1 MYCLIKAFHYWIN
14 KQKYIYNICTPS
26 WMCLFSLLDWKNI
39 CAHLLLTTGWCC
51 CAVSLHLIIYYIDFH
66 LFISLILTVIYYTHT
81 HTHTYVWMS
90 RLLYWLSGVQLW
102 VNVRSVLV
110 WIRSI
115 NQPPLVFYHGGSFQW
130 RSLFLYWANDIFY
143 PINPHIN
150 LSASSSRVK
159 CASSDGVITDFVIT
173 HLCRLSVRSASIH
186 L

>member
-81 HTHTYVWMS
+81 HVC
-90 RLLYWLSGVQLW
+90 
-102 VNVRSVLV
+102 VNVTVTLLIIWSSALSKCEVSVGLNQ
-110 WIRSI
+110 I
-115 NQPPLVFYHGGSFQW
+115 NKSATSCFLSWWVFPMTFIVFILSEWY
-130 RSLFLYWANDIFY
+130 FLS
-143 PINPHIN
+143 HK
-150 LSASSSRVK
+150 SSHKPFCILIKS
-159 CASSDGVITDFVIT
+159 
-173 HLCRLSVRSASIH
+173 
-186 L
+186 